1 MQPHRGRTDE
11 ARRETAR
18 AADRKRLGKQ
28 NEVDVRRSQRLTS
41 YHCLCSATAKLYQS
55 FPRGIS
61 ARSTTYALVS
71 YNYTANNGRKSKGE
85 ESDTASVV
93 IHTYRY

>member
-1 MQPHRGRTDE
+1 MRRG
-11 ARRETAR
+11 ARETAR
-18 AADRKRLGKQ
+18 AADHKRLSRQ

-41 YHCLCSATAKLYQS
+41 YHSCLCSATAKLYQS

-61 ARSTTYALVS
+61 AWLTTYALVS

-85 ESDTASVV
+85 ESDTASAV
-93 IHTYRY
+93 IHTYSS